1 MPPGGLLNMHRVHR
15 EDAALTIP
23 GPACITCREKCRKCD
38 RTKPVCQ
45 RCITKGLECKGYP
58 DKFRFTGLATRGKWK
73 NRAIPTVSR
82 DHAVRTQPGPG
93 TDQQHL
99 SASPSCEDRSIEPL
113 PIHDRLFSQSEGRAV
128 QLDDLLLLERTELLL
143 AHYDQVICPHQIALP
158 AGADNP
164 YQVYILPLA
173 YEQIGLLYAVLGL
186 TACHMGIEKQDAYLR
201 ETLAVEYRVRAIRCL
216 GETLRNGISGE
227 LDENER
233 DGIFVIIQILLLQ
246 DIFESGISTHGVHIT
261 GALSICNQL
270 RLSDTLS
277 RENERT
283 IFFLGN
289 LAWQVLSSH
298 FQFLLFLTHMH
309 PIRLDIIRSL
319 ADPQRLCFSPELR
332 AAVST
337 LSDLKFERVNG
348 CPREIFLIIGNVMEH
363 AKAHATGKMETAE
376 YERLLNACRYELY
389 SWSLKPDRYPNDD
402 PRWPAVAETFR
413 HACILHTSRLLDM
426 TQSAEAPII
435 QNSVTAIL
443 DSLAEIPAD
452 CRLIELVVMPIFM
465 AGADALSPYARHYVL
480 LRFDHIK
487 SHGGV
492 TSEMSVSLLK
502 SVWDA
507 RGRQAK
513 HDSSNIPWV
522 WFTRHSG
529 SERQHDYLI
538 I

>member
-1 MPPGGLLNMHRVHR
+1 MPPG
-15 EDAALTIP
+15 

-58 DKFRFTGLATRGKWK
+58 DKFRFAGVASRGKWK
-73 NRAIPTVSR
+73 NRVVSAVPAVSHDHAIP
-82 DHAVRTQPGPG
+82 AQPGSGSYHPDASHIG
-93 TDQQHL
+93 FDQQQR
-99 SASPSCEDRSIEPL
+99 SALTSCKDQNTEPLPIIEPL
-113 PIHDRLFSQSEGRAV
+113 PILDHPWPQPEGRAV
-128 QLDDLLLLERTELLL
+128 ELDDLLMLERTELLL
-143 AHYDQVICPHQIALP
+143 THYDQIICPHQIALP
-158 AGADNP
+158 AAGADNP
-164 YQVYILPLA
+164 YQVYVLPLA

-186 TACHMGIEKQDAYLR
+186 TACHMGIRKDDVYLR

-216 GETLRNGISGE
+216 GETLQNGVSGE
-227 LDENER
+227 LDENQR
-233 DGIFVIIQILLLQ
+233 DGIFVTIQILLLQ

-270 RLSDTLS
+270 RLCDTLS
-277 RENERT
+277 KENERT

-289 LAWQVLSSH
+289 LAW
-298 FQFLLFLTHMH
+298 
-309 PIRLDIIRSL
+309 LDIIRSL

-332 AAVST
+332 EAVAT

-348 CPREIFLIIGNVMEH
+348 CPREMFLIMGNVMEH
-363 AKAHATGKMETAE
+363 AKAHATGKIETPE
-376 YERLLNACRYELY
+376 YERLLHACRYEFY
-389 SWSLKPDRYPNDD
+389 SWRLKTDSYPNDD
-402 PRWPAVAETFR
+402 PRWPAVAEAFR
-413 HACILHTSRLLDM
+413 HACILHTSRLLDV
-426 TQSAEAPII
+426 TQPAEAPII

-452 CRLIELVVMPIFM
+452 CHLIELVVMPLFM
-465 AGADALSPYARHYVL
+465 AGADALSPHARHYIL
-480 LRFDHIK
+480 LRFDHIRA
-487 SHGGV
+487 HGGIGNH
-492 TSEMSVSLLK
+492 MSISLLK
-502 SVWDA
+502 SVWDG

-522 WFTRHSG
+522 WFTRDLG

>member
-1 MPPGGLLNMHRVHR
+1 MPSG
-15 EDAALTIP
+15 

-45 RCITKGLECKGYP
+45 RCISKGLECKGYP
-58 DKFRFTGLATRGKWK
+58 DKFRFAGLASRGKWK
-73 NRAIPTVSR
+73 NRAVPTVSR
-82 DHAVRTQPGPG
+82 DHAVRTQPGTG
-93 TDQQHL
+93 TDHPDTSHEESECDQQHL
-99 SASPSCEDRSIEPL
+99 SALSSCNNWSIEQL
-113 PIHDRLFSQSEGRAV
+113 PILDHPWPQSEGRAIE
-128 QLDDLLLLERTELLL
+128 LDDLLMLERTELLL

-173 YEQIGLLYAVLGL
+173 YEQIGILYAVLGL
-186 TACHMGIEKQDAYLR
+186 TACHMGIEKEEAYLR

-233 DGIFVIIQILLLQ
+233 DGIFVIIQILLLL

-270 RLSDTLS
+270 RL
-277 RENERT
+277 
-283 IFFLGN
+283 
-289 LAWQVLSSH
+289 
-298 FQFLLFLTHMH
+298 
-309 PIRLDIIRSL
+309 LDIIRSL
-319 ADPQRLCFSPELR
+319 ADPRRLCFSPELR
-332 AAVST
+332 AAVAT

-348 CPREIFLIIGNVMEH
+348 CPREIFLIMGNVMEY
-363 AKAHATGKMETAE
+363 AKAHATDKIETPE
-376 YERLLNACRYELY
+376 YERLLNTCRYELY
-389 SWSLKPDRYPNDD
+389 SWRLKPDRYPNDN
-402 PRWPAVAETFR
+402 PRWPAVAEAFR

-426 TQSAEAPII
+426 AQPAEAPII

-480 LRFDHIK
+480 LRFDHIR

-522 WFTRHSG
+522 WFVS
-529 SERQHDYLI
+529 YLLYCI
-538 I
+538 LFFC